1 MATSEVTTAAAP
13 PFSPRMAL
21 YLVEEMNRQLG
32 MIASMAFAAGSYE
45 LSKTEPDINTELLFE
60 AIADKAGEAAIFYHL
75 RDMLKSMI
83 PADSEAAEGC
93 LASTRVEEGTT

>member
-60 AIADKAGEAAIFYHL
+60 AIADKAGEAAT
-75 RDMLKSMI
+75 
-83 PADSEAAEGC
+83 SENRNKPSSRC
-93 LASTRVEEGTT
+93 YWRNPLALATLEQSAHG